1 MQINKNKFEP
11 VSIQS
16 VISAEDK
23 KDKAQPIDE
32 KRRDETSREKEKL
45 FQVKFQNYTQIY
57 IKIYLNIRNIIIM
70 NFKTKIE
77 IFIFWLSNKL
87 YHGRGQNLPVIL
99 DCYFLSWRWYEL
111 IWGPVV
117 QALRI
122 GD

>member
-32 KRRDETSREKEKL
+32 KRREETSREKKKL

-57 IKIYLNIRNIIIM
+57 IKIYLNIRNIIIV

-77 IFIFWLSNKL
+77 IFIF
-87 YHGRGQNLPVIL
+87 
-99 DCYFLSWRWYEL
+99 
-111 IWGPVV
+111 
-117 QALRI
+117 
-122 GD
+122 

>member
-23 KDKAQPIDE
+23 KDKAQLIDE
-32 KRRDETSREKEKL
+32 KRRDETSREKKKL
-45 FQVKFQNYTQIY
+45 FQVKFQNCTQIY

-77 IFIFWLSNKL
+77 IFISDYQIKL

-99 DCYFLSWRWYEL
+99 DCIFLT
-111 IWGPVV
+111 
-117 QALRI
+117 
-122 GD
+122 